1 MLVPVRS
8 PVQQTSEYTVP
19 RTLHLCAK
27 SMSLV
32 MLLTEYSK
40 AMRHRLEEGMSFTS
54 RHVCTMTYMNAATCV
69 HYHMGID
76 TWIVCR
82 THVCRERRHERRSGA
97 RALHK
102 RFSQAYM

>member
-1 MLVPVRS
+1 
-8 PVQQTSEYTVP
+8 
-19 RTLHLCAK
+19 
-27 SMSLV
+27 

-69 HYHMGID
+69 HYHMDID